1 MKSILI
7 FDTPTRCYD
16 CPLYTSIAD
25 EVGLASEY
33 GFCDDRNILK
43 LKEAQEKIRFNQKP
57 KWCPLKPLPNRKE
70 DLHYPCNE
78 YLQAVN
84 EGWNNCLDEITDH
97 IGESTEKV
105 CNDDLY
111 ESWMFFDEGETE

>member
-7 FDTPTRCYD
+7 IDTPTICYD

-25 EVGLASEY
+25 EVGLPSEY

-57 KWCPLKPLPNRKE
+57 KWCPLKPMPEK
-70 DLHYPCNE
+70 
-78 YLQAVN
+78 
-84 EGWNNCLDEITDH
+84 DE
-97 IGESTEKV
+97 EPE
-105 CNDDLY
+105 DDLTDY
-111 ESWMFFDEGETE
+111 VQQDYDRMASYFYGLINGRNNVINEILGETE